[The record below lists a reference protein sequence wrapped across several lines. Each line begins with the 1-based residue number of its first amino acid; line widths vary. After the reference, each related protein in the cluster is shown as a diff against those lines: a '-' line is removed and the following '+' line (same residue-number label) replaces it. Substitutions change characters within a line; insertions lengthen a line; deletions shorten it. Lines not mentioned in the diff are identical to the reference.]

1 MSVKLR
7 QRRKGGWEIDVRVVS
22 PDGTRHARMRKRS
35 PLASRSDA
43 LRWAEGLERVMFQ
56 RLMDPAQQTPR
67 KEAPTLRAFAP
78 RFMDGHARANRQKPS
93 GIAAK
98 EMILRV
104 HLLPALGH
112 KRLDAIKSEDV
123 QRLKRN
129 LEAKSP
135 KTVNNVLAVLS
146 VLLKKAVEWEVIA
159 HMPCTV
165 THADDT
171 RQLTPRDHR
180 VDRAPGRTQ
189 QVGRL
194 VNRQQ
199 NRKRAV
205 TTALNATGST
215 VRSCDGVSNV
225 RPGFHDETCPLRRA
239 ARRRVAQH
247 RSALRVTFQPR
258 INPFRFQPNCPS
270 STDAYVTQ
278 LTTLARGVDRVPTD
292 AGVRCTFRY
301 C

>member
-1 MSVKLR
+1 MSVPIR
-7 QRRKGGWEIDVRVVS
+7 PYRKGGWEIDIRVVT
-22 PDGTRHARMRKRS
+22 PDGTRQLRERKRS
-35 PLASRSDA
+35 PLSSRSA
-43 LRWAEGLERVMFQ
+43 AMRWAEGRERVLFQ
-56 RLMDPAQQTPR
+56 RLVDPAQHTPR

-112 KRLDAIKSEDV
+112 KRLDTIKSEDV

-165 THADDT
+165 KLLPVSKGSTRFYDFDEYERLVEAARSLDPRTHLIALLGGDAL
-171 RQLTPRDHR
+171 RRD
-180 VDRAPGRTQ
+180 DRAG
-189 QVGRL
+189 VGRRGP
-194 VNRQQ
+194 RQP
-199 NRKRAV
+199 
-205 TTALNATGST
+205 ATL
-215 VRSCDGVSNV
+215 
-225 RPGFHDETCPLRRA
+225 H
-239 ARRRVAQH
+239 
-247 RSALRVTFQPR
+247 
-258 INPFRFQPNCPS
+258 PS
-270 STDAYVTQ
+270 V
-278 LTTLARGVDRVPTD
+278 
-292 AGVRCTFRY
+292 
-301 C
+301 